1 MPDFVHGLGLRIREW
16 RYENNI
22 TRHDLSQTIKYS
34 EKAIQNWETGKAMP
48 SYDAIIALSI
58 TMGVSID
65 WLLGQSCTWRK
76 ADYFVE
82 KQHFT

>member
-16 RYENNI
+16 RFENNV